1 MKIEEEKQFDQEV
14 LDIMKLLKKEYQQ
27 LHIPEE
33 GRRMMNEKIEQA
45 KLDKKRK
52 TLSRRIRF
60 AGGAIAAAMAVIV
73 ALPNTNES
81 IAMAMEKIPVIGS
94 IVKVVTFRDYDYKDG
109 NTEAHVSIPNIEID
123 GENSDNQDAANQINK
138 DVKDYTQQLIDQ
150 FEADAKELY
159 GSEGYK
165 ELNVSYD
172 VITDTEDWFTLRIT
186 VLEAAASGNQY
197 YRFYHIDKKTNAVAT
212 LSTLFKDDVDYI
224 TPISENIKEQMRSNT
239 NADEGLVY
247 FLDDEETPDFNFKE
261 IKAEQN
267 FYFNSNNDLVIIF
280 DEYEVAPGSMGN
292 PEFVIP
298 NSVISSLLK

>member
-1 MKIEEEKQFDQEV
+1 MKIEEEKQIKPEV
-14 LDIMKLLKKEYQQ
+14 LDNMKLLKEDYQH

-52 TLSRRIRF
+52 ALSRRVRF
-60 AGGAIAAAMAVIV
+60 AGGAVAAAMAVIV

-94 IVKVVTFRDYDYKDG
+94 IVRVVTFRDYDYNDG
-109 NTEAHVSIPNIEID
+109 NSEAHVSIPNIETD
-123 GENSDNQDAANQINK
+123 GSDSDNKDAANQINS
-138 DVKDYTQQLIDQ
+138 DVTDYTQQLIDQ
-150 FEADAKELY
+150 FEADAKDYY

-165 ELNVSYD
+165 GLDVSYD

-186 VLEAAASGNQY
+186 VLETAASGYQY
-197 YRFYHIDKKTNAVAT
+197 YRFYHIDKKTNSVAT
-212 LSTLFKDDVDYI
+212 LSTVFKDDVDYI
-224 TPISENIKEQMRSNT
+224 TPISENIKEQMRTNT
-239 NADEGLVY
+239 NEDKGIVY
-247 FLDDEETPDFNFKE
+247 FLDDEEISDNFKE
-261 IKAEQN
+261 IKPDQN
-267 FYFNSNNDLVIIF
+267 FYFNSNNDLVIVF

-298 NSVISSLLK
+298 NSVISGLLK